1 MRYNDRRRRSR
12 RNGDPMKALAIRRYR
27 APMEVMELP
36 RPEPGPGELVVRV
49 RAAGVNPL
57 DYKIRDG
64 AVKVLLPFSFPLT
77 LGTDLAGDVEAI
89 GPGVTKFTRGDAVYA
104 RLDNDRI
111 GAFAEYAVVR
121 ESAAARK
128 PARLDYA
135 QAASLPLVGLTAWQT
150 LIEIAR
156 LRAGQK
162 VLIHA
167 GSGGV
172 GTFAIQLAKH
182 LGAHVTTTAAAR
194 NHALVKALGADIAI
208 DYLTSRFETMVKDQD
223 VVLDSLGGTTLQ
235 RSFEVVKPGG
245 VVVTLGGRPDGKF
258 ARAWGLS
265 LPLVWILGFLNRKVD
280 RLARVRH
287 VRFQYLFMRSSGEQL
302 EHIGELVDQGVIQPV
317 LDKVFLWESATD
329 AITYVESGRAVGKVV
344 IHVAD

>member
-1 MRYNDRRRRSR
+1 
-12 RNGDPMKALAIRRYR
+12 
-27 APMEVMELP
+27 MEMMELP
-36 RPEPGPGELVVRV
+36 RPEPGPGELLVRV

-64 AVKVLLPFSFPLT
+64 AVKVLLSFSFPLI
-77 LGTDLAGDVEAI
+77 LGLDLAGDVAAI
-89 GPGVTKFTRGDAVYA
+89 GPGVTNLTLGDAVYA
-104 RLDNDRI
+104 HLDHDRI

-128 PARLDYA
+128 PARLDYT

-150 LIEIAR
+150 LIELAK

-182 LGAHVTTTAAAR
+182 LGVTVATTAGAK
-194 NHALVKALGADIAI
+194 NHALVKALGADVAI
-208 DYLTSRFETMVKDQD
+208 DYRTSRFEAVVKDQD
-223 VVLDSLGGTTLQ
+223 VVFDTQGGDTLL

-245 VVVTLGGRPDGKF
+245 VVVTIGGRPDAKF

-265 LPLVWILGFLNRKVD
+265 LPLVWILGFLNRKVN
-280 RLARVRH
+280 RLARTRR
-287 VRFQYLFMRSSGEQL
+287 VRFEYLFMRASGEQL
-302 EHIGELVDQGVIQPV
+302 ETLGALVEQGVIKPI
-317 LDKVFLWESATD
+317 LDKIFPLD
-329 AITYVESGRAVGKVV
+329 AAAEAISYVESGRAVGKVV
-344 IHVAD
+344 IRVND

>member
-1 MRYNDRRRRSR
+1 
-12 RNGDPMKALAIRRYR
+12 MKALAIRRYN

-36 RPEPGPGELVVRV
+36 RPEPGPGELLVRV
-49 RAAGVNPL
+49 RAASVNPL

-64 AVKVLLPFSFPLT
+64 AVKVLLPFSFPLI
-77 LGTDLAGDVEAI
+77 LGTDLAGDVEAL
-89 GPGVTKFTRGDAVYA
+89 GPGVTRFRVGDAVYS

-111 GAFAEYAVVR
+111 GAFAEYALVR

-128 PARLDYA
+128 PARLDYM

-150 LIEIAR
+150 LIELAR

-182 LGAHVTTTAAAR
+182 LGARVATTAGAR
-194 NHALVKALGADIAI
+194 NHALVQSLGADVAI
-208 DYLTSRFETMVKDQD
+208 DYQTTRFETVAKDQD
-223 VVLDSLGGTTLQ
+223 VVLDTQGGDTLL
-235 RSFEVVKPGG
+235 RSFEAVKPGG
-245 VVVTLGGRPDGKF
+245 VVVTIGGRPDGKF

-280 RLARVRH
+280 RRAKEKS
-287 VRFQYLFMRSSGEQL
+287 VRFEYLFMRASGEQL
-302 EHIGELVDQGVIQPV
+302 EGIAALVDQGVIRPV
-317 LDKVFLWESATD
+317 LDKTFPLEAAAE
-329 AITYVESGRAVGKVV
+329 AISYVQSGHAVGKVV
-344 IHVAD
+344 IRVAE

>member
-1 MRYNDRRRRSR
+1 
-12 RNGDPMKALAIRRYR
+12 
-27 APMEVMELP
+27 MEMVELP
-36 RPEPGPGELVVRV
+36 RPKPGPGELLVRV

-64 AVKVLLPFSFPLT
+64 LVKVLLPFSFPLV
-77 LGTDLAGDVEAI
+77 LGTDLAGDVEAT
-89 GPGVTKFTRGDAVYA
+89 GPGVTKFKQGDAVFA
-104 RLDNDRI
+104 HLDHDRI
-111 GAFAEYAVVR
+111 GAFAEYALVR

-128 PARLDYA
+128 PVRLDYT

-150 LIEIAR
+150 LIELAR
-156 LRAGQK
+156 LKAGQK

-182 LGAHVTTTAAAR
+182 LGAQVATTASAK
-194 NHALVKALGADIAI
+194 NHALVSSLGADVAI
-208 DYLTSRFETMVKDQD
+208 DYQTSRFEAVVNDQD
-223 VVLDSLGGTTLQ
+223 VVLDTQGGDTLI

-245 VVVTLGGRPDGKF
+245 VVVTIGGRPDGKF

-280 RLARVRH
+280 RLARERR
-287 VRFQYLFMRSSGEQL
+287 VRFEYLFMRASGDQL
-302 EHIGELVDQGVIQPV
+302 ERLGALVDQGVIKPV
-317 LDKVFLWESATD
+317 LDKVFPLQAAAE
-329 AITYVESGRAVGKVV
+329 AISYVESGRAVGKVV
-344 IHVAD
+344 IRVAD